1 VFLPPT
7 AKLFPAA
14 LLLFLFAP
22 PMHAQEMHACGRGV
36 DLRLSAPAAP
46 QGGLLQVR
54 VRSGRPLADLKAQWN
69 GRDLP
74 FWTDPRNPAIERALL
89 GIDLE
94 RAPGDYE
101 LTLSAKNGDDAVT
114 CAAAVS
120 VSLGRF
126 RIERLK
132 VAEKFVEVNP
142 QDEERAAAE
151 SKRLHEIYATV
162 TPERLWR
169 GNFRLPLDGVR
180 KGGNFGTRRILN
192 GEPRSPHTGVDFPA
206 PMGTPVHA
214 AQSGRVVLAEPL
226 FFSGNTVLLDHG
238 LGVYTFY
245 GHLETIDVHVGDL
258 VAPGALLGKVGA
270 TGRVTGPHLHWG
282 LVVDG
287 ARVNA
292 TQIVG
297 LGGD

>member
-1 VFLPPT
+1 MFLSPA

-14 LLLFLFAP
+14 LLLFLLAP
-22 PMHAQEMHACGRGV
+22 LVRAQQLRDCGRGV
-36 DLRLSAPAAP
+36 NLRLSAPVAS
-46 QGGLLQVR
+46 QGGLLQMR
-54 VRSGRPLADLKAQWN
+54 VRSDRPLTDLKAQWD

-74 FWTDPRNPAIERALL
+74 FWTDPRDPAVERALL

-94 RAPGDYE
+94 RAPGNYD
-101 LTLSAKNGDDAVT
+101 LTLSAKNGDEAVT

-120 VSLGRF
+120 VRLGRF

-132 VAEKFVEVNP
+132 VAEKFVDVNP

-151 SKRLHEIYATV
+151 SKRLREIYATV

-169 GNFRLPLDGVR
+169 GSFRLPLDGVR
-180 KGGNFGTRRILN
+180 KGANFGTRRILN

-206 PMGTPVHA
+206 PAGTPVHA

-258 VAPGALLGKVGA
+258 VAPGVLLGKVGA